1 MKINSLLWMLT
12 AILICGTM
20 TMLTSCSNKDNA
32 TVVGPDP
39 LAETLSGGAWYDIY
53 GRLQKQKG

>member
-1 MKINSLLWMLT
+1 MLT

>member
-1 MKINSLLWMLT
+1 MLA

-32 TVVGPDP
+32 TVVGLIPD
-39 LAETLSGGAWYDIY
+39 S
-53 GRLQKQKG
+53 